1 MAEDLV
7 GIAFETP
14 PIHYRSILLFLGYLS
29 LILSLA
35 FICCRTI
42 YVRFQ
47 ARQRNNDWATPW
59 RRAHLFLFVF
69 LAAMSLGTTWYYMI
83 SLFVHTYNNWATSP
97 QGLPYAG
104 EETPLITRMGLWL
117 YNTYIFQE
125 AWETVSETAAR
136 VWWSGQIFGWT
147 IGWSLFLGI
156 TGRRYRISHVWVYM
170 LLAQAVSVAFSANL
184 FFAAITVSARPDEKS
199 VAFSWSPPLLYEV
212 VPVALSLLDTLA
224 VPIFAYQKNFMLVL
238 LAPHF
243 LVFVPCL
250 LGPRSSSSEPTTKAQ
265 GQRTTQ
271 RYVIS
276 MQWVA
281 AASVVLQ
288 AYFTFLAWQEL
299 GTELPYGEFAKQLW
313 GTVYVHPACSSVSW
327 DAIMSA
333 VSAFFW
339 ALVHGFNS
347 SQMLGGQ

>member
-1 MAEDLV
+1 MAEDLIDV
-7 GIAFETP
+7 PLEAP
-14 PIHYRSILLFLGYLS
+14 PIHYRSIFLFLGYLS

-42 YVRFQ
+42 YVRYL
-47 ARQRNNDWATPW
+47 ARQTNNDWATSQ
-59 RRAHLFLFVF
+59 RQAHLFLFVF
-69 LAAMSLGTTWYYMI
+69 LAAVSLGTTWYYMI

-97 QGLPYAG
+97 EGLPYAG
-104 EETPLITRMGLWL
+104 EETPLIARMGLWL

-125 AWETVSETAAR
+125 AWETVSEDAAR
-136 VWWSGQIFGWT
+136 VWWSGQIFWWT

-156 TGRRYRISHVWVYM
+156 TGRRYRIPHVWVYM

-199 VAFSWSPPLLYEV
+199 VSFSWSPPLLYEV

-224 VPIFAYQKNFMLVL
+224 VPIFAYQKEFMLVL

-250 LGPRSSSSEPTTKAQ
+250 LGPKSSSSEPTTKAQ
-265 GQRTTQ
+265 GQRTTR
-271 RYVIS
+271 RYVVL

-281 AASVVLQ
+281 AASVVMQ
-288 AYFTFLAWQEL
+288 AYFTFLALQEL
-299 GTELPYGEFAKQLW
+299 GTDLSYSEFAKQLW
-313 GTVYVHPACSSVSW
+313 DTVYVHPACSSVSW
-327 DAIMSA
+327 DAIMGA
-333 VSAFFW
+333 VSAFSW
-339 ALVHGFNS
+339 AFVHGFDTS
-347 SQMLGGQ
+347 RMLGGQ

>member
-1 MAEDLV
+1 MAGDLAD
-7 GIAFETP
+7 ITLETP
-14 PIHYRSILLFLGYLS
+14 PNHYRSILLFLGYLS

-47 ARQRNNDWATPW
+47 ARQRNNDWATPQ
-59 RRAHLFLFVF
+59 RRAHFFLFVF

-104 EETPLITRMGLWL
+104 QETPLVTRMGLWL

-156 TGRRYRISHVWVYM
+156 TGRRYRIPHVWAYM

-199 VAFSWSPPLLYEV
+199 VAFSWYPPLLHEA

-243 LVFVPCL
+243 LVFVPCF
-250 LGPRSSSSEPTTKAQ
+250 LGPRSSLSEPTTKTQ
-265 GQRTTQ
+265 GRRTTQ
-271 RYVIS
+271 RYFVL

-281 AASVVLQ
+281 AASVFLQ
-288 AYFTFLAWQEL
+288 AYFTFLAWEEL
-299 GTELPYGEFAKQLW
+299 GTHLSYGEFAKQLW
-313 GTVYVHPACSSVSW
+313 DTVYVHPACSSVSW

-339 ALVHGFNS
+339 ALVHGFDS
-347 SQMLGGQ
+347 SRILGGQ